1 MILQG
6 KSACRKG
13 NISTWLYEDIL
24 NMSILKEISEE
35 EMNGEQSVLLIIVN
49 LRAERVH

>member
-1 MILQG
+1 
-6 KSACRKG
+6 
-13 NISTWLYEDIL
+13 
-24 NMSILKEISEE
+24 MSILKEISEE